1 MEQQA
6 NTERATMITTF
17 RRQHVQDECS
27 QLSAWITHSCPALAR
42 RPLQP
47 TVPEGKAQTWIC
59 SLHFISVSLEFCKW
73 ISWPEDSSISKSHC
87 AGRLANE
94 LLGDQP
100 WAFCTEPVK
109 EKKEQ
114 KHFLHQWHPEG
125 VIFKH
130 GFKSKKKC
138 PVLGWPKEQRLK
150 PCGFL
155 WQLHVDFPLLR
166 TTSR

>member
-1 MEQQA
+1 MKTRDSWSPLNMEQQA
-6 NTERATMITTF
+6 NTERVTMITTF
-17 RRQHVQDECS
+17 RRQHVQDECT
-27 QLSAWITHSCPALAR
+27 QLSAWTTHSRPALAR

-73 ISWPEDSSISKSHC
+73 ISWPEDRSISKSHC
-87 AGRLANE
+87 AGCLASE

-100 WAFCTEPVK
+100 WDFCTEPVK
-109 EKKEQ
+109 EKKNRSISYTSDTLKESS
-114 KHFLHQWHPEG
+114 LNM
-125 VIFKH
+125 V
-130 GFKSKKKC
+130 SSLKKC

-155 WQLHVDFPLLR
+155 
-166 TTSR
+166 